1 VNHIGYSFVS
11 QDLKGSETMKNA
23 DMPAM
28 PIEDVYHENCATEY
42 GSLGLT
48 KREYTAIK
56 IMAGFASDP
65 RIEAPA
71 DMVAI
76 LALGWADAILAELD
90 KEPTQ

>member
-1 VNHIGYSFVS
+1 MN
-11 QDLKGSETMKNA
+11 NA
-23 DMPAM
+23 DLPAM
-28 PIEDVYHENCATEY
+28 PFVEGDGVCSVST
-42 GSLGLT
+42 GLT

>member
-1 VNHIGYSFVS
+1 
-11 QDLKGSETMKNA
+11 MKNA
-23 DMPAM
+23 DIPAM
-28 PIEDVYHENCATEY
+28 PFVESNGYVWT
-42 GSLGLT
+42 GLT

-56 IMAGFASDP
+56 IMAGLASDP

-76 LALGWADAILAELD
+76 LALGWADAILAELE

>member
-1 VNHIGYSFVS
+1 
-11 QDLKGSETMKNA
+11 MKNA
-23 DMPAM
+23 DTPAM
-28 PIEDVYHENCATEY
+28 PVADVYHGNGAIEY
-42 GSLGLT
+42 GPPGLT